1 METEGFGARLR
12 GDRRASTRRVV
23 PGRHLFSAGDTH
35 ASHFELDAEEFT
47 SILAGMDLR
56 GAKRFKR

>member
-1 METEGFGARLR
+1 
-12 GDRRASTRRVV
+12 
-23 PGRHLFSAGDTH
+23 LFSAGDTH